1 MWATYGAQSANEINA
16 AFLSVAP
23 YVNIKPKFYAIST
36 VFTGSIFTNVGMDTL
51 KWFYAFQKQVK
62 RLVFIV
68 KPQVE

>member
-16 AFLSVAP
+16 TFLSVAH

-36 VFTGSIFTNVGMDTL
+36 VFTNVGMDTL

-68 KPQVE
+68 KPQVK